1 MESISTSP
9 NRFDTGLH
17 GEEIQDRFL
26 ADWSGLTIGR
36 PAVVFRPTS
45 VEEVSEILKSCHREG
60 KRVTVQ
66 GGLTGVAGG
75 GVPDEGDIVINLE
88 RMNRIEHID
97 ELEGVMLV
105 EAGATLQAVQEAAT
119 ARDWMFAVDLGARGS
134 CQIGGNASTNA
145 GGIRV
150 LKYGTMRDSVLGVEA
165 VLADGT
171 IVSSL
176 KGLVKNSTGLDAR
189 NIFVGSEG
197 TLGII
202 TRLTL
207 RLRPPMGTPST
218 AMVAADSFEQLPLLL
233 RNLRRRIGDA
243 LCAFEFM
250 SAEYVDMACSLTD
263 TPRPLSG
270 EPAWYVL
277 VEAAGM
283 PGESMDERL
292 QDVLAAALDDG
303 EITDCVQ
310 ATNLTHAAKLW
321 RIRESIPEV
330 LTHIKRA
337 VTMDIGLPWGQTSGF
352 LRSIEG
358 ELRQHFPD
366 THHLW
371 LGHLGDNNLHL
382 LSGPLDEHEYEKLEP
397 HVFRALRGK
406 GGTISAE
413 HGVGR
418 LKKPFLP
425 VCRSAEEIDMM
436 RRIKD
441 ALDPQHILN
450 PGRIFD

>member
-1 MESISTSP
+1 MDTVSP
-9 NRFDTGLH
+9 ASEVEFVGLK
-17 GEEIQDRFL
+17 GAEIQDRFL

-36 PAVVFRPTS
+36 PAVVYRPTS
-45 VEEVSEILKSCHREG
+45 TEEVSQIVAACHREG
-60 KRVTVQ
+60 RPVTVQ

-75 GVPDEGDIVINLE
+75 GVPEEGDVVINLE
-88 RMNRIEHID
+88 RMNKIEHID
-97 ELEGVMLV
+97 ELEGIMLV
-105 EAGATLQAVQEAAT
+105 QAGATLQAVQEAA
-119 ARDWMFAVDLGARGS
+119 AACDWMFAVDLGARGS
-134 CQIGGNASTNA
+134 CQVGGNASTNA

-150 LKYGTMRDSVLGVEA
+150 LKYGTMRESVLGVEA

-176 KGLVKNSTGLDAR
+176 KGLVKNSTGLDPR

-218 AMVAADSFEQLPLLL
+218 AMVAADAFERLPVLL
-233 RNLRRRIGDA
+233 RNLRRRVGDA

-250 SAEYVDMACSLTD
+250 SAEYVDMACKLTD
-263 TPRPLSG
+263 TPRPLAG
-270 EPAWYVL
+270 TPAWYVL
-277 VEAAGM
+277 IEAAGM

-292 QDVLAAALDDG
+292 QDALGAALDEG
-303 EITDCVQ
+303 VITDCVQ
-310 ATNLTHAAKLW
+310 ASNLSHAMKLW

-337 VTMDIGLPWGQTSGF
+337 ITMDVGLPWAQTASF
-352 LRSIEG
+352 LQSIEN
-358 ELRQHFPD
+358 ELKAKFPKAS
-366 THHLW
+366 HLW

-382 LSGPLDEHEYEKLEP
+382 LSGPLDEHEYEQLEP
-397 HVFRALRGK
+397 FVFEALRGRA
-406 GGTISAE
+406 GTISAE

-418 LKKPFLP
+418 LKKPFLQ
-425 VCRSAEEIDMM
+425 VCRSQEEIEVM
-436 RRIKD
+436 RRVKK
-441 ALDPQHILN
+441 ALDPKGILN
-450 PGRIFD
+450 PGRILD

>member
-1 MESISTSP
+1 MQAISPAHTSACAGL
-9 NRFDTGLH
+9 TGSD
-17 GEEIQDRFL
+17 IQDRFL
-26 ADWSGLTIGR
+26 EDWSGLTIGR
-36 PAVVFRPTS
+36 PAIVHRPQST
-45 VEEVSEILKSCHREG
+45 EEVSRILEKCHRDG
-60 KRVTVQ
+60 RPVTVQ

-75 GVPDEGDIVINLE
+75 GVPEEGDVVINLE
-88 RMNRIEHID
+88 RMNKIEYID

-105 EAGATLQAVQEAAT
+105 QAGATLQSVQEAAT
-119 ARDWMFAVDLGARGS
+119 TCGWMFAVDLGARGS

-165 VLADGT
+165 ILADGT

-176 KGLVKNSTGLDAR
+176 RGLVKNSTGLDPR

-202 TRLTL
+202 TRLML

-218 AMVAADSFEQLPLLL
+218 AMVAAHSFENLPILL
-233 RNLRRRIGDA
+233 RNLRRRLGDA

-250 SAEYVDMACSLTD
+250 SEKYVDMACELTD
-263 TPRPLSG
+263 VPRPFASH
-270 EPAWYVL
+270 PDWYVL

-283 PGESMDERL
+283 PGDSLDEKL
-292 QDVLAAALDDG
+292 QEALGAALEEG
-303 EITDCVQ
+303 QISDCVQ
-310 ATNLTHAAKLW
+310 ASNLSHAMKLW

-337 VTMDIGLPWGQTSGF
+337 VTMDVGLPWKQTVSF
-352 LRSIEG
+352 LESVES
-358 ELRQHFPD
+358 ELKAKFPNAN
-366 THHLW
+366 HLW

-382 LSGPLDEHEYEKLEP
+382 LSGPLDEDEYEQLEP
-397 HVFRALRGK
+397 LVFAALRGRS
-406 GGTISAE
+406 GTISAE

-418 LKKPFLP
+418 LKKPFLN
-425 VCRSAEEIDMM
+425 VCRSEEEIEIM
-436 RRIKD
+436 RRIKM
-441 ALDPQHILN
+441 ALDPRGILN
-450 PGRIFD
+450 PGRILD